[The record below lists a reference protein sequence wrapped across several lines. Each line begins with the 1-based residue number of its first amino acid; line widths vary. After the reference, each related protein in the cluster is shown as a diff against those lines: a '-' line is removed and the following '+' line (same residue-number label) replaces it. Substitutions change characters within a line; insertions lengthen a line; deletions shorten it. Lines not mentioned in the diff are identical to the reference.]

1 MADNSAGELI
11 ARGLEARREGRLE
24 DAWLLFRE
32 AVHRCRKA
40 KDAGMLSEALTGLG
54 QVERD
59 EGKTQAALRHYGEAV
74 EVLRKEGDGRRLAH
88 AIRHI
93 ADIEREHK
101 NPVKAAADY
110 EEALALYRAL
120 EEIPALEMAN
130 ALRGYALLKGQT
142 GEDEE
147 AKYLWYEAKAL
158 YEQAGV
164 EAGVAE
170 SQSHIA
176 FLMGR

>member
-1 MADNSAGELI
+1 
-11 ARGLEARREGRLE
+11 
-24 DAWLLFRE
+24 
-32 AVHRCRKA
+32 
-40 KDAGMLSEALTGLG
+40 MLAEALAGQG

-59 EGKTQAALRHYGEAV
+59 EGKTQAALKHYSEAV
-74 EVLRKEGDGRRLAH
+74 ELLRKEGDGRRLAH
-88 AIRHI
+88 AIRHV
-93 ADIEREHK
+93 ADIERGHK
-101 NPVKAAADY
+101 NWAKAAADY
-110 EEALALYRAL
+110 EEALALYRAD
-120 EEIPALEMAN
+120 EETPALELAN
-130 ALRGYALLKGQT
+130 ALRGCALLKGET

-176 FLMGR
+176 FLLGR